1 MDKQSF
7 LKLLYNKLLSSGTD
21 ENTAKEK
28 CLQISDSFD
37 KIKNEDAA
45 KYYTEANADMIVKKL
60 LSETASK
67 SEDKAAPTIVIP
79 TGSSKSD
86 VKEENTTGESK
97 KPASGDFIVIN
108 KRNTAEKTST
118 VGKKSGINSLTNG
131 EHPRILLWILIALC
145 APSVL
150 LVLALIFG
158 ASLAI
163 VIGMAGMIILLVAAI
178 VAIVCGGSAI
188 SVIAFIYGIT
198 QIISEPRY
206 VGLHEIGLALV
217 FAGITI
223 AVSIILYN
231 IAVRL
236 IPLLYKLIG
245 KFLRYCIKKLKHWAV
260 SAWKGCEN
268 L

>member
-7 LKLLYNKLLSSGTD
+7 LKLLYNKLLSNGTD

-37 KIKNEDAA
+37 KIKSEDAA

-60 LSETASK
+60 LSESAPK

-79 TGSSKSD
+79 TGSSKSE
-86 VKEENTTGESK
+86 VKKESNADESK
-97 KPASGDFIVIN
+97 KPSAGDFIVID
-108 KRNTAEKTST
+108 KKNTADKTSA
-118 VGKKSGINSLTNG
+118 VGKKSGLNGLTGG

-150 LVLALIFG
+150 LILALVFG

-163 VIGMAGMIILLVAAI
+163 VVGMAGMIILLVAAI

-188 SVIAFIYGIT
+188 SAIAFIYGIT

-223 AVSIILYN
+223 AISIILYN
-231 IAVRL
+231 VAVRL

-245 KFLRYCIKKLKHWAV
+245 KFLRYCLKKLKHWTV